1 MTPTS
6 HTESF
11 IIQTTDCISTLDTT
25 LPDLLGTYILVQWME
40 ITAAKLINTVLNTDE
55 RLTVGEHVDIHHA
68 GMARLG
74 ETVTITATLTGHDK
88 KHARFTIEAYN
99 GNKRIATAEHT
110 RTIIP
115 RKLLERMMHGH
126 TKS

>member
-11 IIQTTDCISTLDTT
+11 TVQSTDCISTLDPA

-40 ITAAKLINTVLNTDE
+40 ITAAKLINTVLNTNE
-55 RLTVGEHVDIHHA
+55 RLTVGEHVDIHHT

-74 ETVTITATLTGHDK
+74 ENVTITAILVEQDK

-99 GNKRIATAEHT
+99 GDKLIATAEHT
-110 RTIIP
+110 RAIIP
-115 RKLLERMMHGH
+115 RKLLERMMR
-126 TKS
+126 

>member
-1 MTPTS
+1 MTPAS

-11 IIQTTDCISTLDTT
+11 TVHPTDCISTLDPT

-40 ITAAKLINTVLNTDE
+40 ITAAKLINTVLNTNE
-55 RLTVGEHVDIHHA
+55 RLTVGEHVDIHHT

-74 ETVTITATLTGHDK
+74 ETVTITATLTEHDK

-99 GNKRIATAEHT
+99 DGKLIATAEHT
-110 RTIIP
+110 RAIIP
-115 RKLLERMMHGH
+115 HKLLERMMR
-126 TKS
+126 

>member
-11 IIQTTDCISTLDTT
+11 TVHPTDCISTLDPT

-40 ITAAKLINTVLNTDE
+40 ITAAKLINSVLNSDE
-55 RLTVGEHVDIHHA
+55 RLTVGEHVDIHHT
-68 GMARLG
+68 GMAKLG
-74 ETVTITATLTGHDK
+74 ESVTITATLVEHDT
-88 KHARFTIEAYN
+88 KHARFTLEARNN
-99 GNKRIATAEHT
+99 GKLIATAEHQ

-115 RKLLERMMHGH
+115 RKLLDRMMR
-126 TKS
+126 

>member
-1 MTPTS
+1 MTPAS

-11 IIQTTDCISTLDTT
+11 TVHPTDCISTLDPT

-40 ITAAKLINTVLNTDE
+40 ITAAKLINTILNTDD
-55 RLTVGEHVDIHHA
+55 RLTVGEHVDIHHT

-74 ETVTITATLTGHDK
+74 ETVTVTATLVEQDK
-88 KHARFTIEAYN
+88 KHASFSIEARN
-99 GNKRIATAEHT
+99 DEKLIATAEHQ

-115 RKLLERMMHGH
+115 RKLLERMMR
-126 TKS
+126 